1 GAQPA
6 PGAAPLAAGGFGG
19 AQNGWAKM
27 FGTTLAAQ
35 TGWFYPFAAA
45 AVVCGLRWR
54 RGRPRTDTSRAGF
67 LLWGAWLATYFLVF
81 SAGSVGPHTY
91 YMGVIAVP
99 LAALTGAGTVQ
110 MWRAHR
116 AGGRRAWALP
126 GAVAATT
133 VWSACLADRFA
144 ASFLPWLAPAVAALG
159 LAAVVL
165 LALARPERPRT

>member
-1 GAQPA
+1 TSERQGAQPA

-67 LLWGAWLATYFLVF
+67 LLWGAWLATYFLV
-81 SAGSVGPHTY
+81 
-91 YMGVIAVP
+91 
-99 LAALTGAGTVQ
+99 
-110 MWRAHR
+110 
-116 AGGRRAWALP
+116 
-126 GAVAATT
+126 
-133 VWSACLADRFA
+133 
-144 ASFLPWLAPAVAALG
+144 
-159 LAAVVL
+159 
-165 LALARPERPRT
+165 